1 MCIRDR
7 TLEEIA
13 NYIVSDGKG
22 ILAADESSGTIEKRF
37 KSINVESTEDNRRKY
52 REMLFR
58 SPVMA
63 EAIGGVILFDET
75 LRQKSSDGDYLR
87 NVILDHGSLPGIKV
101 DQGVKEFE
109 GGSDEKITTGLDGL
123 HERCQEYEKLGAKF
137 TKWRAVINVSDEIPS
152 NNCISENMNA
162 LAEYALIAQQSNM
175 VPIVEPEVIMD
186 GSHSVERCHEVTNQ
200 TLLVL
205 FEMLDKKN
213 VNIKGTLLKPNM
225 VVSGT
230 ENNYQAPIEEVA
242 EKTLQCL
249 KSSVPDELPGIVF
262 LSGGQS
268 DLDATAHL
276 DAMNKIGGFKWK
288 LSFSYGRALQQ
299 AALKTWAG
307 KDDNLEAAQKA
318 FSHRAVMNM
327 KAAQGQWD
335 KSLEG

>member
-1 MCIRDR
+1 
-7 TLEEIA
+7 
-13 NYIVSDGKG
+13 
-22 ILAADESSGTIEKRF
+22 
-37 KSINVESTEDNRRKY
+37 
-52 REMLFR
+52 
-58 SPVMA
+58 
-63 EAIGGVILFDET
+63 
-75 LRQKSSDGDYLR
+75 
-87 NVILDHGSLPGIKV
+87 
-101 DQGVKEFE
+101 
-109 GGSDEKITTGLDGL
+109 
-123 HERCQEYEKLGAKF
+123 
-137 TKWRAVINVSDEIPS
+137 
-152 NNCISENMNA
+152 
-162 LAEYALIAQQSNM
+162 M
-175 VPIVEPEVIMD
+175 VPIVEPEIIMD

-230 ENNYQAPIEEVA
+230 ENNYQAPVEEVA

-307 KDDNLEAAQKA
+307 KDDNLEVAQKA

>member
-1 MCIRDR
+1 MIPK

-137 TKWRAVINVSDEIPS
+137 TKWRAVINVSDEMPS

-230 ENNYQAPIEEVA
+230 ENNYQAPIEVVA

>member
-1 MCIRDR
+1 MIPK

-58 SPVMA
+58 SPVMV

-162 LAEYALIAQQSNM
+162 LAEYALIAQQNNM

-318 FSHRAVMNM
+318 FSHRALMNM

>member
-1 MCIRDR
+1 MIPK

-75 LRQKSSDGDYLR
+75 LKQKSSDGDYLR

-162 LAEYALIAQQSNM
+162 LAEYNNM

-213 VNIKGTLLKPNM
+213 VNTKGTLLKPNM

>member
-1 MCIRDR
+1 MIPK

-137 TKWRAVINVSDEIPS
+137 TKWRAVINISDEIPS

-162 LAEYALIAQQSNM
+162 LAEYALIAQQNNM

-213 VNIKGTLLKPNM
+213 VKIKGTLLKPNM

>member
-1 MCIRDR
+1 MIPK

-152 NNCISENMNA
+152 NNCISKNMNA
-162 LAEYALIAQQSNM
+162 LAEYALIAQQNNM

>member
-1 MCIRDR
+1 MIPK

-162 LAEYALIAQQSNM
+162 LADYALIAQQSNM

>member
-1 MCIRDR
+1 MIPK

-162 LAEYALIAQQSNM
+162 LAEYALIAQQNNM

-299 AALKTWAG
+299 AALKIWAG
-307 KDDNLEAAQKA
+307 KDNNLEAAQKA

>member
-1 MCIRDR
+1 MIPK

-52 REMLFR
+52 REMLFK

-152 NNCISENMNA
+152 NNCINENMNA
-162 LAEYALIAQQSNM
+162 LAEYALIAQQNNM

-288 LSFSYGRALQQ
+288 LRFSYGRALQQ

-307 KDDNLEAAQKA
+307 EDDNLEAAQKA

>member
-1 MCIRDR
+1 MIPK

-162 LAEYALIAQQSNM
+162 LAEYALIAQQNNM

-307 KDDNLEAAQKA
+307 EDDNLKAAQKA

>member
-1 MCIRDR
+1 MIPK

-162 LAEYALIAQQSNM
+162 LAEYALIAQQNNM

-213 VNIKGTLLKPNM
+213 VNIKGALLKPNM

>member
-1 MCIRDR
+1 MTPKTI
-7 TLEEIA
+7 EEIA

-152 NNCISENMNA
+152 NNCISENMSA

-307 KDDNLEAAQKA
+307 KDENLEAAQKA

-327 KAAQGQWD
+327 KASQGQWD

>member
-1 MCIRDR
+1 MIPK

-37 KSINVESTEDNRRKY
+37 KSINVASTEDNRRKY

-75 LRQKSSDGDYLR
+75 LRQKSSDGGYLR

-162 LAEYALIAQQSNM
+162 LAEYALIAQQNNM

-186 GSHSVERCHEVTNQ
+186 GAHSVERCHEVTNQ

>member
-1 MCIRDR
+1 MIPK

-137 TKWRAVINVSDEIPS
+137 TKWRAVINVSDEMPS
-152 NNCISENMNA
+152 DNCISENMKA
-162 LAEYALIAQQSNM
+162 LAEYALISQQNNM

-276 DAMNKIGGFKWK
+276 DAMNKIGDFKWK

-307 KDDNLEAAQKA
+307 KDDNLEVAQKA

>member
-1 MCIRDR
+1 MIPK

-75 LRQKSSDGDYLR
+75 LKQKSSDGDYLR

-137 TKWRAVINVSDEIPS
+137 TKWRAVINVSNEIPS

-205 FEMLDKKN
+205 FEMLNKKN

>member
-1 MCIRDR
+1 MIPK

-13 NYIVSDGKG
+13 SYIVRDGKG
-22 ILAADESSGTIEKRF
+22 ILAADESTGTIEKRF
-37 KSINVESTEDNRRKY
+37 RSIDVESTEDNRRKY

-58 SPVMA
+58 SPAMA

-75 LRQKSSDGDYLR
+75 LRQKASDGNYLR
-87 NVILDHGSLPGIKV
+87 DVILDHGSLPGIKV
-101 DQGVKEFE
+101 DQGVKELE
-109 GGSDEKITTGLDGL
+109 SGSDEKITTGLDGL
-123 HERCQEYEKLGAKF
+123 HERCQEYDKLGAKF
-137 TKWRAVINVSDEIPS
+137 TKWRAVIHVSDDLPS
-152 NNCISENMNA
+152 NKCIRENMNA
-162 LAEYALIAQQSNM
+162 LAEYALIAQQNNM

-200 TLLVL
+200 ALLIL
-205 FEMLDKKN
+205 FEMLDKKK

-230 ENNYQAPIEEVA
+230 GNSYQATIQEVA
-242 EKTLQCL
+242 NKTIQCL

-307 KDDNLEAAQKA
+307 NDSKLEAAQLA
-318 FSHRAVMNM
+318 FSHRAIMNK
-327 KAAQGQWD
+327 KAAEGQWD
-335 KSLEG
+335 KSLER

>member
-1 MCIRDR
+1 MIPK

-87 NVILDHGSLPGIKV
+87 NVILNHGSLPGIKV

-307 KDDNLEAAQKA
+307 EDDNLEAAQKA
-318 FSHRAVMNM
+318 FSHRAIMNM

>member
-1 MCIRDR
+1 MIPK

-101 DQGVKEFE
+101 DQGVKELE

-152 NNCISENMNA
+152 NNCINENMNA
-162 LAEYALIAQQSNM
+162 LAEYALIAQQNNM

-276 DAMNKIGGFKWK
+276 DAMNKIGDFKWK

-307 KDDNLEAAQKA
+307 EDDNLEAAQKA

>member
-1 MCIRDR
+1 MIPK

-87 NVILDHGSLPGIKV
+87 NIILDHGSLPGIKV

-162 LAEYALIAQQSNM
+162 LSEYALIAQQNNM

-299 AALKTWAG
+299 AALKIWAG

>member
-1 MCIRDR
+1 MIPK

-58 SPVMA
+58 SPAMA

-75 LRQKSSDGDYLR
+75 LRQKSGDGDYLR

-123 HERCQEYEKLGAKF
+123 HERCQEYDKLGAKF

>member
-1 MCIRDR
+1 MIPK

-13 NYIVSDGKG
+13 NYIVCDGKG

-162 LAEYALIAQQSNM
+162 LAEYALIAQQNNM

-276 DAMNKIGGFKWK
+276 NAMNKIGGFKWQ

>member
-1 MCIRDR
+1 MPK

-37 KSINVESTEDNRRKY
+37 NSINVESTEDNRRKY

-307 KDDNLEAAQKA
+307 EDDNLEAAQKA

>member
-1 MCIRDR
+1 MIPK

-13 NYIVSDGKG
+13 SYIVSDGKG

-137 TKWRAVINVSDEIPS
+137 TKWRAVINVNDEIPS

-162 LAEYALIAQQSNM
+162 LAEYALIAQQNNM

-213 VNIKGTLLKPNM
+213 VNIEGTLLKPNM

-230 ENNYQAPIEEVA
+230 EHNYQAPIEEVA

-327 KAAQGQWD
+327 KAALGQWD

>member
-1 MCIRDR
+1 MIPK

-13 NYIVSDGKG
+13 SYIVRDGKG
-22 ILAADESSGTIEKRF
+22 ILAADESTGTIEKRF
-37 KSINVESTEDNRRKY
+37 RSIDVESTEDNRRKY

-58 SPVMA
+58 SSAMA

-75 LRQKSSDGDYLR
+75 LRQKASDGNYLR
-87 NVILDHGSLPGIKV
+87 DVILDHGSLPGIKV
-101 DQGVKEFE
+101 DQGVKELE
-109 GGSDEKITTGLDGL
+109 SGSDEKITTGLDGL
-123 HERCQEYEKLGAKF
+123 HERCQEYDKLGAKF
-137 TKWRAVINVSDEIPS
+137 TKWRAVIHVSDDLPS
-152 NNCISENMNA
+152 NKCIRENMNA
-162 LAEYALIAQQSNM
+162 LAEYALIAQQNNM

-186 GSHSVERCHEVTNQ
+186 GSHSVERCHVVTNQ
-200 TLLVL
+200 ALLIL
-205 FEMLDKKN
+205 FEMLDKKK

-230 ENNYQAPIEEVA
+230 GNSYQATIQEVA
-242 EKTLQCL
+242 NKTIQCL

-307 KDDNLEAAQKA
+307 NDSKLEAAQTA
-318 FSHRAVMNM
+318 FSHRAIMNM
-327 KAAQGQWD
+327 KAAEGQWD
-335 KSLEG
+335 KSLES

>member
-1 MCIRDR
+1 MIPK

-63 EAIGGVILFDET
+63 DAIGGVILFDET
-75 LRQKSSDGDYLR
+75 LRQKSGDGDYLR

-213 VNIKGTLLKPNM
+213 VNINGTLLKPNM

-230 ENNYQAPIEEVA
+230 EHNYQAPIEEVA

>member
-1 MCIRDR
+1 MIPK

-75 LRQKSSDGDYLR
+75 LRQKSGDGDYLR

-162 LAEYALIAQQSNM
+162 LAEYALIAQQNNM

-186 GSHSVERCHEVTNQ
+186 GSHSVERCHDVTNQ

-307 KDDNLEAAQKA
+307 EDDNLEAAQKA

>member
-1 MCIRDR
+1 MIPK

-37 KSINVESTEDNRRKY
+37 KSINVESTENNRRKY

-307 KDDNLEAAQKA
+307 EDDNLEVAQKA

>member
-1 MCIRDR
+1 MIPK

-75 LRQKSSDGDYLR
+75 LRQKSGDGDYLR

-152 NNCISENMNA
+152 NNCINENMNA
-162 LAEYALIAQQSNM
+162 LAEYALIAQQNNM

-307 KDDNLEAAQKA
+307 EDDNLEAAQKA

>member
-1 MCIRDR
+1 MIPK

-137 TKWRAVINVSDEIPS
+137 TKWRAVLNVSDEIPS

-205 FEMLDKKN
+205 FEMLNKKN

>member
-1 MCIRDR
+1 MIPK

-75 LRQKSSDGDYLR
+75 LKQKSSDGDYLR

-137 TKWRAVINVSDEIPS
+137 TKWRAVLNVSDEIPS

-186 GSHSVERCHEVTNQ
+186 GSHSVERCHEVTNN

>member
-1 MCIRDR
+1 MIPK

-152 NNCISENMNA
+152 NNCINENMNA
-162 LAEYALIAQQSNM
+162 LAEYALIAQQNNM

-307 KDDNLEAAQKA
+307 EDGNLEAAQKA

>member
-1 MCIRDR
+1 MIPK

-299 AALKTWAG
+299 AALKTWSG
-307 KDDNLEAAQKA
+307 KDHNLEAAQKA

>member
-1 MCIRDR
+1 MIPK

-75 LRQKSSDGDYLR
+75 LTQKSSDGDYLR

-162 LAEYALIAQQSNM
+162 LAEYALIAQQNNM

>member
-1 MCIRDR
+1 MIPK

-162 LAEYALIAQQSNM
+162 LAEYALIAQQNNM

-213 VNIKGTLLKPNM
+213 VKIKGTLLKPNM

-307 KDDNLEAAQKA
+307 EDDNLEAAQKA

>member
-1 MCIRDR
+1 MIPK

-152 NNCISENMNA
+152 NNCINENMNA
-162 LAEYALIAQQSNM
+162 LAEYALIAQQNNM

-307 KDDNLEAAQKA
+307 KDDNLEEAQKA

>member
-1 MCIRDR
+1 MIPK

-75 LRQKSSDGDYLR
+75 LRQKSGDGDYLR

-109 GGSDEKITTGLDGL
+109 SGSDEKITTGLDGL

-152 NNCISENMNA
+152 NNCINENMNA
-162 LAEYALIAQQSNM
+162 LAEYALIAQQNNM

-213 VNIKGTLLKPNM
+213 VNINGTLLKPNM

-230 ENNYQAPIEEVA
+230 EHNYQAPIEEVA